1 MKIKKTFDCVKMK
14 DDIQAALY
22 LERKDM
28 SQEEVRRT
36 IEQNLIT
43 SRMPAA
49 VLWRRLSKA
58 KKPRARGRV
67 LAHAK

>member
-14 DDIQAALY
+14 NDIQAALY

-58 KKPRARGRV
+58 KTLRARGRV